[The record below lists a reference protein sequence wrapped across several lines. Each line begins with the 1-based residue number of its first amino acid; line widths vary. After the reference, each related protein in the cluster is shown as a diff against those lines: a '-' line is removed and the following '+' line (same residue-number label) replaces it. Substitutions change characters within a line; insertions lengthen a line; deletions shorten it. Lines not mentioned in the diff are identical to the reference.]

1 MPHPSDW
8 CNDRSVAEI
17 AVNSMKKLVD
27 TTLEEIKNARERF
40 GLSQSRF
47 ARTLSF
53 GGNDNT
59 VKKLSSN
66 GKKA

>member
-1 MPHPSDW
+1 MQHPSGW
-8 CNDRSVAEI
+8 YNDRSVSKI
-17 AVNSMKKLVD
+17 GVNSMKKLVD
-27 TTLEEIKNARERF
+27 ATLAEIKNARERF